1 MIKHEIIIIVY
12 NQELTI
18 RQALYSAIN
27 QTIKPYKIS
36 IFDDCSKDQ
45 TVEVIEGMIQTITG
59 CNIEIHRNQMNLGIF
74 PNFNQALQS
83 ATGDIVHILAGDDEL
98 ELSLLENYNRYITF
112 NQIDIKKPIWMI
124 PNITEF
130 YQDGKSK
137 QINQY
142 LYHNKSIFESILA
155 NRIRSFELG
164 LSLPAGKQSIIET
177 NIGYQADNLK
187 SLLLCKKIDVRLVD
201 FYGYRY
207 RVFTGVTT
215 NTNQIDI
222 YNSRVYIL
230 KLLLNEYGNILTAR
244 EKKMVRYELATVNYI
259 LTPNILTY
267 LRQIQYVIL
276 ILIIHHTV
284 LDKKV
289 FVKQLLPISWKNI
302 IKSILRIR

>member
-1 MIKHEIIIIVY
+1 MIRHEIIIIVY

-18 RQALYSAIN
+18 KKALLSAIN
-27 QTIKPYKIS
+27 QTVKPYKIS
-36 IFDDCSKDQ
+36 IFDDCSKDH
-45 TVEVIEGMIQTITG
+45 TIEIIEGMVQTVIG
-59 CNIEIHRNQMNLGIF
+59 CPIELHRNLMNLGIF
-74 PNFNQALQS
+74 RNFNQALQS

-98 ELSLLENYNRYITF
+98 ELSLIENYNRYIVY
-112 NQIDIKKPIWMI
+112 NQIDIQTPVWMI

-155 NRIRSFELG
+155 NKIRSFELG
-164 LSLPAGKQSIIET
+164 LSLPAAKQSIIET

-207 RVFTGVTT
+207 RVFTGVTI
-215 NTNQIDI
+215 NSNQIEI
-222 YNSRVYIL
+222 YTSRIYIL
-230 KLLLNEYGNILTAR
+230 KLLLNQYRNILTAR
-244 EKKMVRYELATVNYI
+244 EKKLVRYELAIVNYI

-267 LRQIQYVIL
+267 LRQVQYVIL

-284 LDKKV
+284 LDTKV
-289 FVKQLLPISWKNI
+289 LVKQLLPITWKNI
-302 IKSILRIR
+302 IKSMIRIK